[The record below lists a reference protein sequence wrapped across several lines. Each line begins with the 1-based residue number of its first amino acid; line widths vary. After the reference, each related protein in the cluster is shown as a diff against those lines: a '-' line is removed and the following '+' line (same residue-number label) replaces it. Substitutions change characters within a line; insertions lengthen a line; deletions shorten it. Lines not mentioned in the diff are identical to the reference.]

1 MVAALS
7 VRDLTWGQARGTPI
21 IQDIAFDVAP
31 QEVLAIVGPN
41 GAGKS
46 SLLRCLYRVN
56 RPWRGLVQVFGED
69 VWRMAPRE
77 AARRIAA
84 VPQEV
89 PADFPFRVRDVVMM
103 GRTAR
108 RRARVSWGAEDRV
121 KVGAAL
127 ERLDLVHLAERLF
140 LTLSGGEKQ
149 RVLIARALAQEP
161 SLIILDEPTN
171 HLDIRHQLELLGL
184 LRDLGLTIV
193 TTLHDL
199 NLAAAFADRVLLLD
213 RGRVIGAGR
222 ADEILTAETIRGTFA
237 VEAAIDRHPWMPAPR
252 FSFHLSNNTPRGSSC
267 S

>member
-1 MVAALS
+1 MVAALA
-7 VRDLTWGQARGTPI
+7 VRDVTWGPTRCAAIVDGI
-21 IQDIAFDVAP
+21 DFELAP

-56 RPWRGLVQVFGED
+56 RPWRGSIQVYGED
-69 VWRMAPRE
+69 VWRMPPRE

-84 VPQEV
+84 VPQDV

-108 RRARVSWGAEDRV
+108 RRARAAWNPEDRA
-121 KVGAAL
+121 KVGAAM
-127 ERLDLVHLAERLF
+127 ERLDLGHLAERLF
-140 LTLSGGEKQ
+140 TTLSGGEKQ

-161 SLIILDEPTN
+161 NLIILDEPTN
-171 HLDIRHQLELLGL
+171 HLDIRHQLEILRL
-184 LRDLGLTIV
+184 LRDLGLSVV

-213 RGRVIGAGR
+213 KGRLVGAGR
-222 ADEILTAETIRGTFA
+222 PDEILTAEAIRSAFE
-237 VEAAIDRHPWMPAPR
+237 VEAAIDRHPWVAAPR
-252 FSFHLSNNTPRGSSC
+252 FSFHLTDGKSC
-267 S
+267 

>member
-1 MVAALS
+1 MVAALA
-7 VRDLTWGQARGTPI
+7 VRDVAWGPSRRAPI
-21 IQDIAFDVAP
+21 VDGVDFDLAP

-56 RPWRGLVQVFGED
+56 RPWRGSVQVYGED
-69 VWRMAPRE
+69 VWRLSPRE

-103 GRTAR
+103 GRNAR
-108 RRARVSWGAEDRV
+108 RRARIDWSPEDRA
-121 KVGAAL
+121 KVGAAM
-127 ERLDLVHLAERLF
+127 ERLDLLHLEDRLF
-140 LTLSGGEKQ
+140 TTLSGGEKQ

-161 SLIILDEPTN
+161 RLIILDEPTN
-171 HLDIRHQLELLGL
+171 HLDIRHQLEILRL
-184 LRDLGLTIV
+184 LRDLGLSVV

-213 RGRVIGAGR
+213 NGRLVSAGR
-222 ADEILTAETIRGTFA
+222 PDDVLTVETIRSAFA
-237 VEAAIDRHPWMPAPR
+237 VEAVIDRHPGVAAPR
-252 FSFHLSNNTPRGSSC
+252 FSFHLTDGKSC
-267 S
+267 

>member
-1 MVAALS
+1 MVAALA
-7 VRDLTWGQARGTPI
+7 VRDVAWGPSRRAPI
-21 IQDIAFDVAP
+21 VDGVDFDLAP

-56 RPWRGLVQVFGED
+56 RPWRGSVQVYGED
-69 VWRMAPRE
+69 VWRLSPRE

-103 GRTAR
+103 GRNAR
-108 RRARVSWGAEDRV
+108 RRARIDWSPEDRA
-121 KVGAAL
+121 KVGAAM
-127 ERLDLVHLAERLF
+127 ERLDLLHLEDRLF
-140 LTLSGGEKQ
+140 TTLSGGEKQ

-161 SLIILDEPTN
+161 RLIILDEPTN
-171 HLDIRHQLELLGL
+171 HLDIRHQLEILRL
-184 LRDLGLTIV
+184 LRDLGLSVV

-213 RGRVIGAGR
+213 NGRLVGAGR
-222 ADEILTAETIRGTFA
+222 PDDVLTVETIRSAFA
-237 VEAAIDRHPWMPAPR
+237 VEAVIDRHPWVAAPR
-252 FSFHLSNNTPRGSSC
+252 FSFHLTDGKSC
-267 S
+267 

>member
-1 MVAALS
+1 MVAALA
-7 VRDLTWGQARGTPI
+7 VRDVAWGPSRRAPI
-21 IQDIAFDVAP
+21 VDGVDFDLAP

-56 RPWRGLVQVFGED
+56 RPWRGSVQVYGED
-69 VWRMAPRE
+69 VWRLSPRE

-108 RRARVSWGAEDRV
+108 RRARIDWSPEDRA
-121 KVGAAL
+121 KVGAAM
-127 ERLDLVHLAERLF
+127 ERLDLLHLEDRLF
-140 LTLSGGEKQ
+140 TTLSGGEKQ

-161 SLIILDEPTN
+161 RLIILDEPTN
-171 HLDIRHQLELLGL
+171 HLDIRHQLDILRL
-184 LRDLGLTIV
+184 LRDLGLSVV

-213 RGRVIGAGR
+213 NGRLVSAGR
-222 ADEILTAETIRGTFA
+222 PDDVLTVETIRSAFA
-237 VEAAIDRHPWMPAPR
+237 VEAVIDRHPWVAAPR
-252 FSFHLSNNTPRGSSC
+252 FSFHLTDGKSC
-267 S
+267 

>member
-1 MVAALS
+1 MVAALT
-7 VRDLTWGQARGTPI
+7 VRDVAWGATPRAPI
-21 IQDIAFDVAP
+21 VEGIVFDLAP

-56 RPWRGLVQVFGED
+56 RPWRGSIQVYGED
-69 VWRMAPRE
+69 IWRMAPRE

-108 RRARVSWGAEDRV
+108 RRARIDWSPDDRA
-121 KVGAAL
+121 KVGAAM
-127 ERLDLVHLAERLF
+127 ERLDLAHLAERLF
-140 LTLSGGEKQ
+140 TTLSGGEKQ
-149 RVLIARALAQEP
+149 RVLIARAVAQEP
-161 SLIILDEPTN
+161 SLIILDEPTD
-171 HLDIRHQLELLGL
+171 HLDIRHQLEILRV
-184 LRDLGLTIV
+184 LRDLNLSVV

-213 RGRVIGAGR
+213 KGRLVGAGR
-222 ADEILTAETIRGTFA
+222 PDEILTANTIRGAFE
-237 VEAAIDRHPWMPAPR
+237 VEAAIDRHPWIAAPR
-252 FSFHLSNNTPRGSSC
+252 FAFHLTDGKSC
-267 S
+267 

>member
-7 VRDLTWGQARGTPI
+7 VRDVTWGPTRRSPI
-21 IQDIAFDVAP
+21 IEEVTFDLAP

-56 RPWRGLVQVFGED
+56 RPWRGIIQVYGED
-69 VWRMAPRE
+69 VWRLGPRE

-103 GRTAR
+103 GRVAR
-108 RRARVSWGAEDRV
+108 RRARVAWSPEDRA
-121 KVGAAL
+121 KVGAAM
-127 ERLDLVHLAERLF
+127 ERLDLAHLAERLF
-140 LTLSGGEKQ
+140 ATLSGGERQ
-149 RVLIARALAQEP
+149 RVLIARALSQEP
-161 SLIILDEPTN
+161 GLIILDEPTN
-171 HLDIRHQLELLGL
+171 HLDIRHQLEILRQ
-184 LRDLGLTIV
+184 LRDLGLSVV

-213 RGRVIGAGR
+213 KGRLIGAGR
-222 ADEILTAETIRGTFA
+222 PEEILTAQSIRTAFE
-237 VEAAIDRHPWMPAPR
+237 VEAAIDRHPWVAAPR
-252 FSFHLSNNTPRGSSC
+252 FSFHLANRGSTGA
-267 S
+267 

>member
-1 MVAALS
+1 MVAALNVQDVAWGPTRHS
-7 VRDLTWGQARGTPI
+7 PIVDGITFDL
-21 IQDIAFDVAP
+21 AP

-56 RPWRGLVQVFGED
+56 RPWRGSIQVYGED
-69 VWRMAPRE
+69 VWRMPPRE

-108 RRARVSWGAEDRV
+108 RRARIDWSPEDRD
-121 KVGAAL
+121 KVGAAM
-127 ERLDLVHLAERLF
+127 ERLDLLHLEDRLF
-140 LTLSGGEKQ
+140 TTLSGGEKQ
-149 RVLIARALAQEP
+149 RVLIARALAQE
-161 SLIILDEPTN
+161 SGLIILDEPTN
-171 HLDIRHQLELLGL
+171 HLDIRHQLEILRL
-184 LRDLGLTIV
+184 LRDLNLSVV

-213 RGRVIGAGR
+213 KGRLVGAGR
-222 ADEILTAETIRGTFA
+222 PGEILTADTIRNAFE
-237 VEAAIDRHPWMPAPR
+237 VEAAIDRHPWIAAPR
-252 FSFHLSNNTPRGSSC
+252 FSFDPRGGKPC
-267 S
+267 

>member
-1 MVAALS
+1 MVAALA
-7 VRDLTWGQARGTPI
+7 VRDVAWGPSRRAPI
-21 IQDIAFDVAP
+21 VDGVDFDLAP

-56 RPWRGLVQVFGED
+56 RPWRGSVQVYGED
-69 VWRMAPRE
+69 VWRLSPRE

-103 GRTAR
+103 GRNAR
-108 RRARVSWGAEDRV
+108 RRARIDWNPEDRAQ
-121 KVGAAL
+121 VGAAM
-127 ERLDLVHLAERLF
+127 ERLDLLHLEDRLF
-140 LTLSGGEKQ
+140 TTLSGGEKQ

-161 SLIILDEPTN
+161 RLIILDEPTN
-171 HLDIRHQLELLGL
+171 HLDIRHQLEILRL
-184 LRDLGLTIV
+184 LRDLGLSVV

-213 RGRVIGAGR
+213 NGRLVSAGR
-222 ADEILTAETIRGTFA
+222 PDDVLTVETIRSAFA
-237 VEAAIDRHPWMPAPR
+237 VEAVIDRHPWVAAPR
-252 FSFHLSNNTPRGSSC
+252 FSFHLTDGKSC
-267 S
+267 

>member
-7 VRDLTWGQARGTPI
+7 VRDLAWGHARATPI
-21 IQDIAFDVAP
+21 IRDIAFDVAP
-31 QEVLAIVGPN
+31 REVLAIIGPN

-56 RPWRGLVQVFGED
+56 RPWRGSIQVFGED
-69 VWRMAPRE
+69 VWRMAPRD

-89 PADFPFRVRDVVMM
+89 PGDFPFRVRDVVMM
-103 GRTAR
+103 GRTSR
-108 RRARVSWGAEDRV
+108 RRARIAWSDEDRA
-121 KVGAAL
+121 KVAAAL
-127 ERLDLVHLAERLF
+127 DRLDLAHLKDRLF

-161 SLIILDEPTN
+161 RLIVLDEPTN
-171 HLDIRHQLELLGL
+171 HLDIRHQLELLAL
-184 LRDLGLTIV
+184 LRDLNLTIV

-199 NLAAAFADRVLLLD
+199 NLAAAFADRILLLD
-213 RGRVIGAGR
+213 QGRLVGAGR

-237 VEAAIDRHPWMPAPR
+237 VETVIDRHPWMPAPR
-252 FSFHLSNNTPRGSSC
+252 FSFHLSTNAPRGS
-267 S
+267 

>member
-1 MVAALS
+1 MVAALT
-7 VRDLTWGQARGTPI
+7 VRDVAWGPTPRAPI
-21 IQDIAFDVAP
+21 VEGIAFDLAP

-56 RPWRGLVQVFGED
+56 RPWRGSIQVYGED
-69 VWRMAPRE
+69 IWRMTPRE

-108 RRARVSWGAEDRV
+108 RRARIDWSPDDRA
-121 KVGAAL
+121 KVGAAM
-127 ERLDLVHLAERLF
+127 ERLDLAHLAERLF
-140 LTLSGGEKQ
+140 TTLSGGEKQ
-149 RVLIARALAQEP
+149 RALIARAVAQEP

-171 HLDIRHQLELLGL
+171 HLDIRHQLEILRL
-184 LRDLGLTIV
+184 LRDLNLSV
-193 TTLHDL
+193 VATLHDL

-213 RGRVIGAGR
+213 KGRLVGAGR
-222 ADEILTAETIRGTFA
+222 PDEILTANTIRGAFE
-237 VEAAIDRHPWMPAPR
+237 VEAAIDRHPWIAAPR
-252 FSFHLSNNTPRGSSC
+252 FSFHLTDGKSC
-267 S
+267 

>member
-1 MVAALS
+1 MVAALA
-7 VRDLTWGQARGTPI
+7 VRDVAWGPGRCAPI
-21 IQDIAFDVAP
+21 IADISFELAP
-31 QEVLAIVGPN
+31 QEVLAIVGAS

-56 RPWRGLVQVFGED
+56 RPWRGSVEVYGED

-84 VPQEV
+84 MPQEV

-103 GRTAR
+103 GRNAR
-108 RRARVSWGAEDRV
+108 RRARADWNAEDRA

-127 ERLDLVHLAERLF
+127 ERLDLAHLEERLF
-140 LTLSGGEKQ
+140 TTLSGGEKQ

-161 SLIILDEPTN
+161 ALMILDEPTN
-171 HLDIRHQLELLGL
+171 HLDIRHQLEILRL
-184 LRDLGLTIV
+184 LRDLGLSVV

-213 RGRVIGAGR
+213 KGRLMGTGR
-222 ADEILTAETIRGTFA
+222 PDEILTAETIRGAFA
-237 VEAAIDRHPWMPAPR
+237 VEAAIDRHPWIAAPR
-252 FSFHLSNNTPRGSSC
+252 FSFHLTNGKPC
-267 S
+267 